1 MQQAIKQSTLEA
13 RRQFRNGLLT
23 GLVVATIVLAGA
35 LYLSTIIYV

>member
-1 MQQAIKQSTLEA
+1 MQQAIKNTDVEA

-23 GLVVATIVLAGA
+23 GLVIATAVLAGA